1 MLFLYLGGKMNVYD
15 IWFSR
20 IDISND
26 IKLRLLEKFNV
37 TTLWNF
43 SKNELLELG
52 LLEST
57 INQILDSNYR
67 KDLEKYERYFIR
79 NGIDLITIKQAN
91 YPEKLLNISSRPAYI
106 YVRGNKEILDDDSV
120 AIIGSRICTENGK
133 KIAYNTAKELGDK
146 NINTISGLAIRY

>member
-1 MLFLYLGGKMNVYD
+1 MNIYD

-26 IKLRLLEKFNV
+26 VKLRLLEKFDV

-43 SKNELLELG
+43 TNNELFELG

-57 INQILDSNYR
+57 INQILDNNYR
-67 KDLEKYERYFIR
+67 NNLEKYVRYFAK
-79 NGIDLITIKQAN
+79 NGIELITVKQAN
-91 YPEKLLNISSRPAYI
+91 YPVKLLNISSRPAYI
-106 YVRGNKEILDDDSV
+106 YVRGNQEILDDDSV
-120 AIIGSRICTENGK
+120 AIIGSRQCTENGK
-133 KIAYNTAKELGDK
+133 RLAYNTAKELGNK